1 MLHLIK
7 RLKGAKPVIY
17 LYPPTPTRVS
27 TKLAL
32 VPEWEFS
39 AIYPVVPAKRT
50 EAGEGLE
57 WVVDAAPNGVLKEV
71 GSGMEM
77 SYLYWEAETTAQ
89 GLLSPPASPQL
100 GAVAEETFVPNRPT
114 LDASNSVVLEVAK
127 MTPYLDS
134 SLKALGLHVEAR
146 TSFITYWL
154 PSLLKHKHVALRFL
168 PQSAYERAAPLTVEP
183 TPDVVARIFMLFK
196 GIEETELGLW
206 SDALER
212 SAVDVGRWAGVVGV
226 EPERMNDAALFRVI
240 EWGGMEVV

>member
-1 MLHLIK
+1 ML

-17 LYPPTPTRVS
+17 LYPTSATWVS
-27 TKLAL
+27 AKLAL

-50 EAGEGLE
+50 DTGEELE

-100 GAVAEETFVPNRPT
+100 GAVDDTSFVPNRPT

-168 PQSAYERAAPLTVEP
+168 PQSAYERAAPLSVEP
-183 TPDVVARIFMLFK
+183 TPDMVGRIFMLFK
-196 GIEETELGLW
+196 GIKETELGMW
-206 SDALER
+206 SDACEQ
-212 SAVDVGRWAGVVGV
+212 SAVQWAGVVGV
-226 EPERMNDAALFRVI
+226 DSERMNDTGLFRVI